1 MSLVDRCEVS
11 EWSAYGACEAV
22 TRCAPCDYG
31 AGPGSWTRPAG
42 TARKTARAS
51 PAPMS
56 AAARP
61 AAMTEKMA
69 RKVAAKRGSTLAAE
83 RERPDE
89 AAACVDGMAGRFP
102 CSRVDLVHW
111 IAARDIDTLT
121 DELSDL
127 WGWTSDDGVE
137 WILATFYDG
146 TAFINA
152 ADGSVRGVMP
162 IPDDASGD
170 YWRDV
175 KTYGHHAYV
184 VGDDSRGFGLQVF
197 DLRRLADEDPAGGLY
212 APDAHYDS
220 FGADAHYDSFGDA
233 HNLVVDEE
241 SATLWAVGTSTCGG
255 GLRAYDL
262 SDPAAPAFAGCTW
275 DETYVHDAQCVVYRG
290 PDVEHRGKEICVL
303 YTVTRW
309 VYVVDVTD
317 LAAGKLLGSVKNTA
331 KGTGATHQG
340 WMNCQQ
346 DAIIFG
352 DEDDEPGALGTY
364 RTFVADISD
373 LDDPKLMFEWDS
385 GVASIDHN
393 QYVCGAFSY
402 QANYE
407 SGLAVVDVSRIRTDG
422 TLDEVAHFD
431 THPARDRVAWGGS
444 WSVYPFFPSGRV
456 VVNSVA
462 DGVAVVSLAGVE
474 AETRTRAVLS
484 RGPGDVCPPLVE
496 ERTCRDAAPSP
507 PRSTRPHPGC
517 VAFDEKLCTK
527 RKYRKACSWTPRKA
541 CRAKYADEPG
551 ATDACASL
559 EKKQCRSLRG
569 ENDAKTCVWGGCHP
583 KADCASLK
591 KKQCKSES
599 NKQSC
604 KWKKETRKCKAK

>member
-1 MSLVDRCEVS
+1 MS

-42 TARKTARAS
+42 TARKTASAS

-61 AAMTEKMA
+61 AAMMEKMA
-69 RKVAAKRGSTLAAE
+69 RKAAAKRGSTLAAK

-152 ADGSVRGVMP
+152 EDGSVRGVMP
-162 IPDDASGD
+162 IPDHASGD

-212 APDAHYDS
+212 A
-220 FGADAHYDSFGDA
+220 ADAHYDGFGDA

-241 SATLWAVGTSTCGG
+241 SATLWAVGTYMCGG
-255 GLRAYDL
+255 GLYALDL
-262 SDPAAPAFAGCTW
+262 SDPAAPEFAGCTW
-275 DETYVHDAQCVVYRG
+275 DTYVHDAPWDTYVHDAQCVIYRG

-309 VYVVDVTD
+309 VYIIDATD
-317 LAAGKLLGSVKNTA
+317 LAAGKLLGSLKNTA

-340 WMNCQQ
+340 WLNCAQ

-352 DEDDEPGALGTY
+352 DEDDEPETLGTY
-364 RTFVADISD
+364 RTFVADLSD
-373 LDDPKLMFEWDS
+373 LDDPKLMFES
-385 GVASIDHN
+385 ASSDRS
-393 QYVCGAFSY
+393 VFSR
-402 QANYE
+402 E
-407 SGLAVVDVSRIRTDG
+407 FRLRCEEIR
-422 TLDEVAHFD
+422 
-431 THPARDRVAWGGS
+431 PR
-444 WSVYPFFPSGRV
+444 
-456 VVNSVA
+456 
-462 DGVAVVSLAGVE
+462 
-474 AETRTRAVLS
+474 RT
-484 RGPGDVCPPLVE
+484 
-496 ERTCRDAAPSP
+496 
-507 PRSTRPHPGC
+507 
-517 VAFDEKLCTK
+517 
-527 RKYRKACSWTPRKA
+527 W
-541 CRAKYADEPG
+541 
-551 ATDACASL
+551 
-559 EKKQCRSLRG
+559 
-569 ENDAKTCVWGGCHP
+569 
-583 KADCASLK
+583 
-591 KKQCKSES
+591 
-599 NKQSC
+599 
-604 KWKKETRKCKAK
+604 